1 MSVIMTMVAEGDPGR
16 LEQFAAANPEKMAAI
31 RDHAVEHG
39 LIAHRFYGAG
49 GQIMVIDEWP
59 DEQSFLDFF
68 AHMQAE
74 IGSMMGEAGITGEPH
89 PVFWR
94 KLEAHDDYGWEG

>member
-1 MSVIMTMVAEGDPGR
+1 MSVIMTMIAEGDPAR
-16 LEQFAAANPEKMAAI
+16 LEQFAAANPDKMAAI

-39 LIAHRFYGAG
+39 LIAHRFYGSD

-68 AHMQAE
+68 AHMASE
-74 IGSMMGEAGITGEPH
+74 IGPMMQEAGITSEPH
-89 PVFWR
+89 PVFWQKIESR
-94 KLEAHDDYGWEG
+94 DAYGWDA